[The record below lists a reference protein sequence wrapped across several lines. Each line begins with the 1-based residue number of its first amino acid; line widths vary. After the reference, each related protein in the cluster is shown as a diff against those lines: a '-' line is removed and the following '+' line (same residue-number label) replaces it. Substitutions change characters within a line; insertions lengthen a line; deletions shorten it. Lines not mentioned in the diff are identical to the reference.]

1 MFRALRSF
9 NGQTNVSVDLE
20 SIRSQLEQLEHPIIV
35 QMGQAMGI
43 PTCISNFEMPP
54 SANRDNDD
62 NSIDHGVFVASIK
75 VRVFDSI
82 APHVVGCAINDEQL
96 VKLYHLSENRI
107 NIGRLVAKAKYLDN
121 EDIYRSL
128 VNQGESGKDDIRQML
143 TNVKVEEALME
154 RIRKKARV
162 LLNGTTNHVFEDV
175 VVAMFKNVLIPLT
188 KDIEVME
195 ITSLVHTTT

>member
-9 NGQTNVSVDLE
+9 SGQTNVSVDLE
-20 SIRSQLEQLEHPIIV
+20 SIRSQLEQLEHPIIM
-35 QMGQAMGI
+35 QMGQVMGI
-43 PTCISNFEMPP
+43 PTCMSDFEMPP
-54 SANRDNDD
+54 SASIDNDD
-62 NSIDHGVFVASIK
+62 NSIDHGVFVESIK

-107 NIGRLVAKAKYLDN
+107 NIGRLVAKAKYLEN
-121 EDIYRSL
+121 KDIYKSL

-175 VVAMFKNVLIPLT
+175 VVAMFRNVLIPLT